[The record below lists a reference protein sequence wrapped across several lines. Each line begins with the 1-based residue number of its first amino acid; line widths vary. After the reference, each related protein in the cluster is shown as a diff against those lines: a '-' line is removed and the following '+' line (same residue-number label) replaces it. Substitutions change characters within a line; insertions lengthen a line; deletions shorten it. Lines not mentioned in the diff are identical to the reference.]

1 MNTLVKQ
8 ILNAS
13 TGSNDPMN
21 DFGNND
27 WVIEL
32 CESIKEWVSENDV
45 KNVELYV
52 SDEETKCLGLDMS
65 DVTNLKV
72 NYVETYEDL
81 KDIVDNVF
89 TEGFD
94 GPGWDGFERS
104 DTRWN
109 NNFFFTGS
117 DCSFYIL
124 TKKVA

>member
-1 MNTLVKQ
+1 MNALVKE

-21 DFGNND
+21 DFGDND

-32 CESIKEWVSENDV
+32 KESIKEWISENDV

-52 SDEETKCLGLDMS
+52 SDEETKGLGVDMS
-65 DVTNLKV
+65 EVTNLKV

-89 TEGFD
+89 AEGYD